1 MNKDK
6 ISKLG
11 YKKNSPYKNR
21 ESLTIGSNFITTEDM
36 AFPILAMG
44 DGGES
49 QVLYPNTGS
58 YLFPNSSK
66 VQEYKLDSLL
76 NKNTNTGMKNIM
88 ANGGMMNE
96 YDILS
101 SYLPTLSPEDQDT
114 FIESYQ
120 RSNPR
125 QKQEIL
131 MKCGGIMKY
140 QQGGSV
146 PSTQPMPKGM
156 QVPRE
161 MANAEVEGGETA
173 MNPNG
178 VLMQFNGPS
187 HKQGGIPTMLEG
199 GTKVFSD
206 HLKVPVEIQKELGVK
221 RPNKKTTYADIS
233 KRFLTEKHMQTL
245 ADTKDK
251 YKRNAAE
258 IQLQKNLAMLETLFF
273 AQEQDKMMKE
283 MNNPANMQMQA
294 PMQQPMTDDGLIF
307 AQFGA
312 GFNPRGG
319 EEFMRM
325 GETNQYYDPYTNRQV
340 FRDERTGKYFAARDQ
355 FQPPSEKEIQA
366 HLERYPSKDFE
377 YSQQNANI
385 SLTPIEAIAGIIN
398 PYRKPARMS
407 TGSSNYGQAQ
417 RVMDTRGIVASDA
430 ERRSGFYEKP
440 FNFGEDTSGPIQ
452 GSFAPRPPSQ
462 AIGEDLSTVSDRF
475 IVNKDGSVTDP
486 ISGQSYI
493 RNQDGSY
500 TPMSNTTPIGG
511 GMTITTGEEGG
522 QGRGGVNTPRTTGT
536 KKRVSPQQAQF
547 DQMWGEEMY
556 DYARNNP
563 NVVLP
568 NSGLYTSETG
578 GRDIPVDIS
587 IPRTQS
593 SRAGQR
599 VYGEQDWT
607 KGQLFEDFKTRHAEF
622 FAQNPNFDPTKR
634 GDTKKF
640 QEWYEAKAKQLGMP
654 SYFNAN
660 KKFSGIDD
668 KFGQYTWSAPSLVPP
683 QTLPGPVTTPAPVQP
698 DPAVPDSATVSATP
712 QAFSSPAV
720 ETKPAQIAPE
730 IDRGSEIVKKEK
742 YPFGIN
748 SKLLGSLIDV
758 GVVLGDRLSI
768 DSPPLYNRQKNP
780 MFNRFYEFDN
790 LETQRLA
797 NQQIQSIMNSN
808 MPEQVKQAQIA
819 QITAKSQDQQA
830 RVDFANAQ
838 RYEQKREADLAKLQT
853 YTDANLDTR
862 IADYDNWRQRMARV
876 KDMQNQF
883 KSWRKQQLV
892 GTLKDQLGYMEK
904 LKSINELNPY
914 FERSWL
920 TGTDRYKP
928 QAPSSLN
935 IDPTQGYDI
944 RSRQMNLGDGI
955 TATDMGD
962 FYIIRDAKGEVK
974 IQEKKE
980 QKSNKISRE
989 EAAAKY
995 KFGGYKY

>member
-76 NKNTNTGMKNIM
+76 NKNTNTGMKNMM
-88 ANGGMMNE
+88 AKGGMMNE

-131 MKCGGIMKY
+131 MKCGGMMKY

-187 HKQGGIPTMLEG
+187 HEQGGIPTMLEG

-233 KRFLTEKHMQTL
+233 KRFPTEKHMQTL

-283 MNNPANMQMQA
+283 MSNPANMQMQAPVQA
-294 PMQQPMTDDGLIF
+294 PMQQPMTDDGLMF
-307 AQFGA
+307 AE
-312 GFNPRGG
+312 NGG
-319 EEFMRM
+319 
-325 GETNQYYDPYTNRQV
+325 TNLDLT
-340 FRDERTGKYFAARDQ
+340 
-355 FQPPSEKEIQA
+355 S
-366 HLERYPSKDFE
+366 
-377 YSQQNANI
+377 I
-385 SLTPIEAIAGIIN
+385 SN
-398 PYRKPARMS
+398 
-407 TGSSNYGQAQ
+407 
-417 RVMDTRGIVASDA
+417 
-430 ERRSGFYEKP
+430 
-440 FNFGEDTSGPIQ
+440 
-452 GSFAPRPPSQ
+452 
-462 AIGEDLSTVSDRF
+462 RF
-475 IVNKDGSVTDP
+475 IVNKDGTVTDP
-486 ISGQSYI
+486 QTKTKYRRNTDGTYNVISSPDIQLGTTTLKPKATDWTPNAAPEYFDPIAGAIMSLGVLGSVAGMGASPVI
-493 RNQDGSY
+493 GSLVGSGTAAGAAGAGAAGALGSGMSAIGAGSY
-500 TPMSNTTPIGG
+500 PVVASSLPALAGAAGTAAGTTAVGSIPIYSVVS
-511 GMTITTGEEGG
+511 
-522 QGRGGVNTPRTTGT
+522 GGVPGVAAAANAGLLG
-536 KKRVSPQQAQF
+536 AMGAF
-547 DQMWGEEMY
+547 G
-556 DYARNNP
+556 NP
-563 NVVLP
+563 
-568 NSGLYTSETG
+568 
-578 GRDIPVDIS
+578 
-587 IPRTQS
+587 
-593 SRAGQR
+593 
-599 VYGEQDWT
+599 
-607 KGQLFEDFKTRHAEF
+607 
-622 FAQNPNFDPTKR
+622 KR
-634 GDTKKF
+634 GPYIDAN
-640 QEWYEAKAKQLGMP
+640 EANYMKDLRKMLDP
-654 SYFNAN
+654 
-660 KKFSGIDD
+660 FSDDNIIDY
-668 KFGQYTWSAPSLVPP
+668 KPAPAPVVPTP
-683 QTLPGPVTTPAPVQP
+683 PTPAPTP
-698 DPAVPDSATVSATP
+698 TPTPTPTPAPTP
-712 QAFSSPAV
+712 RKVIPNFSPLPFNPVTNRQVKSIEKPSMPKIRTTRAQDV
-720 ETKPAQIAPE
+720 EE
-730 IDRGSEIVKKEK
+730 SK

-748 SKLLGSLIDV
+748 PKLIGSAIDV
-758 GVVLGDRLSI
+758 AAVLSDRLSI
-768 DSPPLYNRQKNP
+768 DSPALYNRQKNP

-819 QITAKSQDQQA
+819 QITAQSQDQQA

-935 IDPTQGYDI
+935 IDPTQGYDTG
-944 RSRQMNLGDGI
+944 SRQMNLGDGI

-962 FYIIRDAKGEVK
+962 FYIIRDAKGEIK